1 MPPAALLEI
10 DDLAL
15 TQLASSSQHSCFAL
29 GNIVVTRSLVPP
41 DSAYLPEWI
50 NAILR
55 HGKVHPQGLGLL
67 VLIDENAPP
76 PGELERS
83 AIKAAYVNVRPVV
96 RCAVQVVEGE
106 GFAAAAKRS
115 VLMII
120 NLATAIGYPIRVTG
134 NVTEATNILHKL
146 LGPAMSAEID
156 VAALSRIAERMRVIQ
171 RTGS

>member
-1 MPPAALLEI
+1 MSPAALLEI
-10 DDLAL
+10 ADLAL
-15 TQLASSSQHSCFAL
+15 TELTSHSQHCCFAL

-41 DSAYLPEWI
+41 DAAYLPEWM

-55 HGKVHPQGLGLL
+55 YGNDHPQGLGLL

-76 PGELERS
+76 PGEPERA
-83 AIKAAYVNVRPVV
+83 AIKDAYVTVRTVV

-134 NVTEATNILHKL
+134 NVAEATKILHKL
-146 LGPAMSAEID
+146 LGPGMSAEID
-156 VAALSRIAERMRVIQ
+156 VAALSRIADLMRERQ
-171 RTGS
+171 RAR